1 MEQSYVIG
9 LDFGTKSGR
18 AILVETRRGDIKAV
32 SAADYSHGIMD
43 QQLPDDTPLKKD
55 WALQYP
61 KDYLDVLESTVQ
73 GVLEQTG
80 IPANQ
85 VVGLS
90 LDFTASTVLPV
101 DDSLVPLC
109 MNEEFTS
116 RPHAYV
122 KLWKHHAAQKQAD
135 EINDYLTRK
144 GLIDLPK
151 FGGRISSE
159 ILLPKILQIVE
170 EDYEIYAAAS
180 QILEAS
186 DWICQL
192 LTGATRRTQSTAAYK
207 AMWDDVNGYPD
218 SEFFKEI
225 HPALTDMVEK
235 KLPGEVAPVGSRFGI
250 LTASWAERLGLEAGI
265 AVGCGIIDAH
275 AGLPGCGITRPGQ
288 MLLVL
293 GTSSV
298 QAILSDFPYAKK
310 GICGSVKGGIMPGY
324 YALESGLAAV
334 GDVLSW
340 FAANCTPGAYE
351 REASDRDISV
361 QQLLTEK
368 ASRLAPG
375 QSGLIALD
383 WWNGNKTPYVD
394 ATRSGMILGY
404 TLSTKPE
411 EVYRA
416 LIEST
421 AFGTR
426 LIMET
431 FSQAGAVTEDIIACG
446 GIPHKNPLL
455 MQIYADVLNKEI
467 KLSATAETSAL
478 GSAMYAAVAA
488 GPEAGGYATIFE
500 AAENMSHLEDYTYL
514 PRREHAE
521 IYEVL
526 YQEYLVLINQFA
538 PAEGDCMGRLKS
550 QIEPHS

>member
-1 MEQSYVIG
+1 MEQRYVIG

-18 AILVETRRGDIKAV
+18 AILAATQNGDIKAA
-32 SAADYSHGIMD
+32 SSADYPHGVMD
-43 QQLPDDTPLKKD
+43 QQLPDGTLLKRD
-55 WALQYP
+55 WALQHP
-61 KDYLDVLESTVQ
+61 KDYLDVMETTVRTVLKQ
-73 GVLEQTG
+73 AGVSSGQVIG
-80 IPANQ
+80 I
-85 VVGLS
+85 S

-101 DDSLVPLC
+101 DEHLIPLC
-109 MNEEFTS
+109 MKIEFADH
-116 RPHAYV
+116 PHAYV

-135 EINDYLTRK
+135 RINDYLATE

-159 ILLPKILQIVE
+159 ILLPKILQIIE
-170 EDYEIYAAAS
+170 EDFDIYAASA

-192 LTGATRRTQSTAAYK
+192 LTGETRRTQSTAAYK
-207 AMWDDVNGYPD
+207 AMWDEKTGYPD
-218 SEFFKEI
+218 SNFFKGI
-225 HPALTDMVEK
+225 HPALEGVAQEK
-235 KLPGEVAPVGSRFGI
+235 LWGDVVPVGSRFGT
-250 LTASWAERLGLEAGI
+250 LTADWAGRLGLKTGI

-298 QAILSDFPYAKK
+298 QTMLSKVPYAKK

-334 GDVLSW
+334 GDVLDW
-340 FAANCTPGAYE
+340 FAGNCTPGICE
-351 REASDRDISV
+351 CEARNRGISV
-361 QQLLTEK
+361 QQILTEK
-368 ASRLAPG
+368 ASHLTPG
-375 QSGLIALD
+375 QTGLIALD

-394 ATRSGMILGY
+394 ATRSGLILGC
-404 TLSTKPE
+404 TLTTRPE
-411 EVYRA
+411 DIYRA

-431 FSQAGAVTEDIIACG
+431 FEQAGNFTEEIIACG
-446 GIPHKNPLL
+446 GITHKNPLM

-467 KLSATAETSAL
+467 KISASDETPAL

-500 AAENMSHLEDYTYL
+500 AAENMSCLESYAYN
-514 PRREHAE
+514 PIKEYVV
-521 IYEVL
+521 IYESL
-526 YQEYLVLINQFA
+526 YQEYLSLVNQFA
-538 PAEGDCMGRLKS
+538 PALHGCMEKLKAFS
-550 QIEPHS
+550 QP

>member
-1 MEQSYVIG
+1 MKQPYVIG

-18 AILVETRRGDIKAV
+18 AILVETKSGSIKAA
-32 SAADYSHGIMD
+32 SEAAYPHGVMD
-43 QQLPDDTPLKKD
+43 KLLPDGTPLQKD
-55 WALQYP
+55 WALQHP
-61 KDYLDVLESTVQ
+61 KDYIEVLEHTVRDI
-73 GVLEQTG
+73 LKRSG
-80 IPANQ
+80 IPAGQ
-85 VVGLS
+85 VIGLS

-101 DDSLVPLC
+101 DKRLIPLC
-109 MNEEFTS
+109 LKEEFTS

-135 EINDYLTRK
+135 KINEYLAEK
-144 GLIDLPK
+144 GLIHLPK

-159 ILLPKILQIVE
+159 ILLPKLLQIIE
-170 EDYEIYAAAS
+170 EDFEIYTSSA

-192 LTGATRRTQSTAAYK
+192 LTGVTRRSQSTAAYK
-207 AMWDDVNGYPD
+207 AMWDDEQGYPS
-218 SEFFKEI
+218 SEFFKGI
-225 HPALTDMVEK
+225 HPALEHVVQEK
-235 KLPGEVAPVGSRFGI
+235 LAGDIAPVDSRFGA
-250 LTASWAERLGLEAGI
+250 LTAPWAKRLGLREGT

-298 QAILSDFPYAKK
+298 QTILSHVPYAEK

-334 GDVLSW
+334 GDVLGW
-340 FAANCTPGAYE
+340 FADHCTPGAYE
-351 REASDRDISV
+351 REAAQKGISV
-361 QQLLTEK
+361 QQYLTEK

-375 QSGLIALD
+375 QNGLIALD

-394 ATRSGMILGY
+394 AARSGLILGY

-411 EVYRA
+411 DLYRA

-426 LIMET
+426 LIMDT
-431 FSQAGAVTEDIIACG
+431 FQQAGITTDEIIACG
-446 GIPHKNPLL
+446 GITHKNPLM
-455 MQIYADVLNKEI
+455 MQIYSDVLNKEI
-467 KLSATAETSAL
+467 KISAADETPAL

-488 GPEAGGYATIFE
+488 GAEAGGYDTIFE
-500 AAENMSHLEDYTYL
+500 AAEKMSRLDRDSYQPH
-514 PRREHAE
+514 RMHAE
-521 IYEVL
+521 IYDQL
-526 YQEYLVLINQFA
+526 YQEYLALVRRFA
-538 PAEGDCMGRLKS
+538 PAPGGIMEILRSL
-550 QIEPHS
+550 